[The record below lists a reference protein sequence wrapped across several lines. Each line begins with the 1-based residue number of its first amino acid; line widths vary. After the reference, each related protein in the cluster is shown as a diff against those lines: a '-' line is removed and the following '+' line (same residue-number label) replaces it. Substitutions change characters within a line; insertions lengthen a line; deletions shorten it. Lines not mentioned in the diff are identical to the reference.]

1 MYNRKPDPM
10 KFTLKFLLGITLLN
24 FSCLSNHILINFNYL
39 KNHGGYYAKYIS
51 DIYHDVVDIVTRKI
65 CSG

>member
-39 KNHGGYYAKYIS
+39 KKS
-51 DIYHDVVDIVTRKI
+51 RRVL
-65 CSG
+65 